1 MVEPMKKLVLAM
13 VASLALTACAAADT
27 TSDSAPESTPDPAA
41 WDAAQELLARHDVAA
56 TDVESLIEALDAT
69 GLDER
74 PALMA
79 SVRPHE
85 LLLSDET
92 TAEPLAVPIPDD
104 RFYLSFAPYYDATH
118 DCYFHSLTTCK
129 GEMAGEQVQV
139 TIVDDATGETLVD
152 EQLTAFDNGFVGVWL
167 PRDIEGTLRIEHDGA
182 VAETEIATGPEDAT
196 CLTTMQLA

>member
-1 MVEPMKKLVLAM
+1 MVIPMKKLALALL
-13 VASLALTACAAADT
+13 AAIALTACAADT
-27 TSDSAPESTPDPAA
+27 APDAAPAA
-41 WDAAQELLARHDVAA
+41 GWDAAQDLLARHDMAA
-56 TDVESLIEALDAT
+56 ADVEALIEDLDAA
-69 GLDER
+69 GLADR

-92 TAEPLAVPIPDD
+92 TAEPIAVPIAGD

-118 DCYFHSLTTCK
+118 DCYFHSLTTCT
-129 GEMAGEQVQV
+129 GEMAGEQVSV
-139 TIVDDATGETLVD
+139 TIVDDATGQALVD

-167 PRDIEGTLRIEHDGA
+167 PRDIEGTLRVEHEGA
-182 VAETEIATGPEDAT
+182 VAETAIATGPEDAT